1 MVAWSPQ
8 GMSAPLELLAVR
20 IKPGKVSEREW
31 LEALADRVQ
40 ELAQKAGPK
49 ASLQASKVLGMPGGD
64 PEDAGQNL
72 VLGNWN
78 LQEFLRVASKDPF
91 PAKAEY
97 NPEALKA
104 LQETNLQEWVDLA
117 AAQVSGS
124 DLL

>member
-1 MVAWSPQ
+1 
-8 GMSAPLELLAVR
+8 MSAPLELLAVR
-20 IKPGKVSEREW
+20 IKPGLVPEREW

-40 ELAQKAGPK
+40 ELAEKAGPK
-49 ASLQASKVLGMPGGD
+49 ASRQASRVLGMPGGD

-72 VLGNWN
+72 VMGNWN
-78 LQEFLRVASKDPF
+78 LQEFLRVAAINKDPF

-104 LQETNLQEWVDLA
+104 LLETNLQEWVDLA

-124 DLL
+124 DLS

>member
-1 MVAWSPQ
+1 
-8 GMSAPLELLAVR
+8 MSAPLELLAVR
-20 IKPGKVSEREW
+20 ISPGLVTEKEW

-40 ELAQKAGPK
+40 ELAEKAGPK
-49 ASLQASKVLGMPGGD
+49 ASRQASKALGMPGGD

-78 LQEFLRVASKDPF
+78 LQEFLRAAVIDKKVF

-97 NPEALKA
+97 DPEALKA

-117 AAQVSGS
+117 ASQVSGS
-124 DLL
+124 DLG